1 VEDII
6 TAMK

>member
-6 TAMK
+6 